1 MPISVRHEGHLFSIE
16 EMTRTGEQ
24 HQRDVAAF
32 FSQGPSAL
40 DAIVIHDPARIFA
53 MLSCY
58 YKFPWVRSMYA
69 AHCSAVEG
77 SVAAR
82 AEDRRE
88 EVEVVEGFAAVEAA
102 RAEQAEDRREKRRN
116 WMLEQHALSD

>member
-77 SVAAR
+77 VEGSVAAR
-82 AEDRRE
+82 AEDRME
-88 EVEVVEGFAAVEAA
+88 EVEVVEFSVEGFAAV
-102 RAEQAEDRREKRRN
+102 
-116 WMLEQHALSD
+116 

>member
-1 MPISVRHEGHLFSIE
+1 MPISVQHAGYLFSIE
-16 EMTRTGEQ
+16 EMTHTGEQ

-32 FSQGPSAL
+32 FSQGPGAAAL

-77 SVAAR
+77 
-82 AEDRRE
+82 
-88 EVEVVEGFAAVEAA
+88 VEVSAAVDGLDAQAA
-102 RAEQAEDRREKRRN
+102 IGAV
-116 WMLEQHALSD
+116 

>member
-32 FSQGPSAL
+32 FSQGPGAL
-40 DAIVIHDPARIFA
+40 DAIVINDPARIFA

-58 YKFPWVRSMYA
+58 YKFPWVRSIYE
-69 AHCSAVEG
+69 AHCSAVSVEALEG

-82 AEDRRE
+82 AEYRRE
-88 EVEVVEGFAAVEAA
+88 EVEVVE
-102 RAEQAEDRREKRRN
+102 
-116 WMLEQHALSD
+116 ALSDQRPF

>member
-32 FSQGPSAL
+32 FSQGPGAL
-40 DAIVIHDPARIFA
+40 DSIVINDPARIFA

-58 YKFPWVRSMYA
+58 YKFPWVRYMYE
-69 AHCSAVEG
+69 AHCSA
-77 SVAAR
+77 A
-82 AEDRRE
+82 
-88 EVEVVEGFAAVEAA
+88 
-102 RAEQAEDRREKRRN
+102 QAEDRMEEASAAQAAQAEDQREADEFVEC
-116 WMLEQHALSD
+116 LAAV